1 MLLLAGQAAFAEYA
15 QVFRANIQILK
26 HVIIGGDLV
35 TSPSSPTA
43 CADNGGGTAAS
54 CTLTPISTLV
64 LYTCSDSDGC
74 AMTLSESGAQP
85 GQQLIVYNVGA
96 NVLTFADSAGVQE
109 LPASA
114 SLAITETISF
124 IYNGTAWIE
133 SGRILTGNISGD
145 LTVSGGDI
153 TGANSE
159 SINIGS
165 TDATFKLIR
174 NTSGIVTLT
183 AADDDAT
190 AALTVLPGGAA
201 AMVIGGASTT
211 ALTVTTDST
220 GNAEVVLPN
229 ASIGTAELTRPMHS
243 RLRVCGDATTVNNNT
258 VFYGFGA
265 NDVVQAITSSA
276 TIGQLTC
283 DTTAAG
289 NTTEASVDGP
299 VFTGT
304 AFGVAGM
311 VCWTDTPGATV
322 TFKLRSA
329 TADLTPSVTC
339 NVATGAARTCV
350 ANTQTTTDVASAATF
365 DLAVSSASDLG
376 TIHFICDVDVV
387 F

>member
-1 MLLLAGQAAFAEYA
+1 MRKLALL
-15 QVFRANIQILK
+15 
-26 HVIIGGDLV
+26 IG
-35 TSPSSPTA
+35 
-43 CADNGGGTAAS
+43 
-54 CTLTPISTLV
+54 
-64 LYTCSDSDGC
+64 
-74 AMTLSESGAQP
+74 TLSFGAGLIAGLAQTAQADTRVFLADTTSCPSGSFT
-85 GQQLIVYNVGA
+85 GQIVTTLNPTNTTNTNASISANPAACGA
-96 NVLTFADSAGVQE
+96 NEILLDAVVGSTTTFSSDCEGDTYM
-109 LPASA
+109 
-114 SLAITETISF
+114 LA
-124 IYNGTAWIE
+124 
-133 SGRILTGNISGD
+133 D
-145 LTVSGGDI
+145 LTVAGADI

-159 SINIGS
+159 SLNIGG
-165 TDATFKLIR
+165 TDATFLFSR
-174 NTSGIVTLT
+174 NDTGIVTIT
-183 AADDDAT
+183 AADNDAT
-190 AALTVLPGGAA
+190 AALTVKPGGAA

-220 GNAEVVLPN
+220 GDGEVVLPN
-229 ASIGTAELTRPMHS
+229 SSVGTAELTRPMHG

-265 NDVVQAITSSA
+265 NDAVQAITSSA
-276 TIGQLTC
+276 TVGQLTC

-299 VFTGT
+299 VFTAT

-311 VCWTDTPGATV
+311 MCWTDTPGATV

-365 DLAVSSASDLG
+365 DLAVSSTSDLG